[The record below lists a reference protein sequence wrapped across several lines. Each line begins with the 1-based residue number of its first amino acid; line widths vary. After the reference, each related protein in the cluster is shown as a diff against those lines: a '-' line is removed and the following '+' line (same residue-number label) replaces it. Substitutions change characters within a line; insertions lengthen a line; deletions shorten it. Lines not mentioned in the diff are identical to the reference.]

1 VIGVKHMVEQLIEY
15 IVKHL
20 VTQPT
25 AVEVTGMDTPEKY
38 VVQIRVAQSDIA
50 RVIGSEGR
58 ILRALRTL
66 AVAVGTPVDKDIV
79 VDVLR

>member
-1 VIGVKHMVEQLIEY
+1 MVEQLVEY

-25 AVEVTGMDTPEKY
+25 SVAVSGVDTPEKY
-38 VVQIRVAQSDIA
+38 IVQIRVAGPDIA

-66 AVAVGTPVDKDIV
+66 ASVVGEPLNKDIV
-79 VDVLR
+79 VDVIR